1 MQKTPAW
8 SDVAAH
14 VTLLAQPPGN
24 FPMKHPRMA
33 AVVAICFMVIVSA
46 CTAPTGTVTSNGGEA
61 PNAPEASHSLY
72 DKPENEYF
80 YFLATLKERRSGR
93 NDQAILWLRKA
104 IEIDPDSAYLRR
116 ELATIHLQNKEDD
129 KALQVL
135 DELLARQPGDI
146 KGLILYGG
154 IQQLRKQNDAAI
166 RVYEKVIHID
176 PSQEKIYSL
185 LGGLYLESKQP
196 EAAQR
201 VLEQLV
207 EKFPNSYAGHFLLGR
222 VYLARGKPALAA
234 AAFRRSAETD
244 PESLDPLFELLKLAR
259 ERGRGEEVLKLNRE
273 ILDRDPENSRA
284 FLDLALYYRQAG
296 MRSEAEEI
304 LRRLGERSRSEF
316 EVLLHLIQVYV
327 DPKRF
332 DDALYL
338 INGMLTAAPD
348 NPDLRHLKGFSLFGL
363 KRNAEALPEFRR
375 VTPESRFYQD
385 AMVHIAFILQEQGN
399 AQEAIEQLQAMIQQH
414 PGNAEFKYYLASIYE
429 ESGQYDE
436 AENQLKQALDQDPDN
451 SRYLFRLGV
460 VYDKQKKK
468 DASIEVMRRVVA
480 LDPKNASALN
490 YLGYTYADLGQ
501 NLDEAEQ
508 LILEALKH
516 KPDDG
521 FITDSL
527 GWVYYKKGD
536 YQKALRFLKKASEI
550 VPEDPVILEHVGDAY
565 LKLNDKPNALKYYQK
580 AMTQRT
586 KEKDKGIEKIKEKD
600 ELQRKIRQLK

>member
-1 MQKTPAW
+1 
-8 SDVAAH
+8 
-14 VTLLAQPPGN
+14 
-24 FPMKHPRMA
+24 MKHPRMA
-33 AVVAICFMVIVSA
+33 VVVAFCLMVVSSA
-46 CTAPTGTVTSNGGEA
+46 CTAPTGTVAPSGGGESQATEA
-61 PNAPEASHSLY
+61 PRPLS
-72 DKPENEYF
+72 DQPENEYF
-80 YFLATLKERRSGR
+80 YFLATQKERRSGHS
-93 NDQAILWLRKA
+93 DKAIMWLRKA
-104 IEIDPDSAYLRR
+104 IEIDPDSSYLRR
-116 ELATIHLQNKEDD
+116 ELATIHLQNKEEE
-129 KALQVL
+129 KALEVL
-135 DELLARQPGDI
+135 DELLAKQPDDI

-185 LGGLYLESKQP
+185 LGGLYLESNQP
-196 EAAQR
+196 AAAQR

-207 EKFPNSYAGHFLLGR
+207 EKFPKSYAGHFLLGR

-234 AAFRRSAETD
+234 TAFRRSAEAD

-259 ERGRGEEVLKLNRE
+259 AQGRGEEALKLNRE

-296 MRSEAEEI
+296 MRSESEEI
-304 LRRLGERSRSEF
+304 LRRLGERSRGEF
-316 EVLLHLIQVYV
+316 EVLLQVIQVYV
-327 DPKRF
+327 DAKRF

-338 INGMLTAAPD
+338 INGMLTAAPES
-348 NPDLRHLKGFSLFGL
+348 PDLHHLKGFSLFGL

-385 AMVHIAFILQEQGN
+385 AVVHIAFILQEQGSV
-399 AQEAIEQLQAMIQQH
+399 QEAIEQLQAMIQQH
-414 PGNAEFKYYLASIYE
+414 PGNAEFKYYLASIHE
-429 ESGQYDE
+429 ESGNYDE

-460 VYDKQKKK
+460 VYDKHKKK
-468 DASIEVMRRVVA
+468 DASIEVMRRVIA
-480 LDPKNASALN
+480 LDPQNASALN

-508 LILEALKH
+508 LILEALKF

-536 YQKALRFLKKASEI
+536 YQKALHYLKKASEI

-580 AMTQRT
+580 AMTQRG
-586 KEKDKGIEKIKEKD
+586 KEKHKDSDKIKEKE